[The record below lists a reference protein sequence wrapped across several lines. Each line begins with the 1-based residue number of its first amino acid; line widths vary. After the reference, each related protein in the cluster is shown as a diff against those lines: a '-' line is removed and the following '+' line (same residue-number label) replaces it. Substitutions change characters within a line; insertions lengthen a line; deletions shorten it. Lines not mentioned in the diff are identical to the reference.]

1 MSVSINTQ
9 SSIRIESS
17 KVIYFDPFKISESV
31 HDADVIFITHDHFD
45 HLDEESIQKIGK
57 DDTVFVA
64 PRSIK
69 EKIVGLSGQRVGHF
83 LTAGDEIEVSGLT
96 VKAIP
101 AYNKLKPFHTKGSG
115 FLGYIVTMDGE
126 SYYVAG
132 DTDSVKELQ
141 EITCDT
147 ALVPVGGM
155 YTMNSKEAAKL
166 INHIRPKR
174 AIPTHYGSIVGK
186 KEDGEAFKSLVD
198 PEITVEL
205 LL

>member
-1 MSVSINTQ
+1 MSVTINTQ
-9 SSIRIESS
+9 SSIRIEGD

-45 HLDEESIQKIGK
+45 HLDEESIRKIAK

-64 PRSIK
+64 PLSIK
-69 EKIVGLSGQRVGHF
+69 DKILGFADQRVGHF
-83 LTAGDEIEVSGLT
+83 LTSGDEIEVSGLS
-96 VKAIP
+96 VKAVT
-101 AYNKLKPFHTKGSG
+101 AYNKLKPFHTRGSG

-132 DTDSVKELQ
+132 DTDAVKELQ

-147 ALVPVGGM
+147 ALVPVGGT
-155 YTMNSKEAAKL
+155 YTMNAKEAAKL
-166 INHIRPKR
+166 INQIRPKR